1 MEGNGIP
8 GPVKKEMS
16 HRDMA
21 LFLKEY
27 KSSGIGGRNMVTQRT
42 FGTLPSGEEVQI
54 YHLENKS
61 GAFAE
66 VLQFGAIL
74 VKLCVPDR
82 DGRLTD
88 VVLGYD
94 DLAGYEVN
102 GCFFG
107 ATIGRS
113 GNRIAQSRFTLDGKE
128 IVLTPNEGAN
138 NLHSGPDG
146 FEKKMWTASEIS
158 EDKNAVT
165 FSRISPD
172 GENGF
177 PGEFNVSVTYE
188 MTEENELR
196 IVYGGVCD
204 QTIIANMTNHS
215 YFNLAGEGSG
225 SAMDQYLTIHA
236 EQYTPVGEGSI
247 PLGENAAVEGTPMDF
262 RKAHKIGDEIEADF
276 EQLRI
281 TGGYDHNYVTDGYN
295 KASIREIAEAWSEKT
310 GIQMNVLTDCPC
322 VQFYAANF
330 VDQEHGKNGHVY
342 NKREAFCLETQV
354 EPNAVNVENFH
365 SPILEAGER
374 YYSETIY
381 RFSVKK

>member
-113 GNRIAQSRFTLDGKE
+113 GNRIADSRFVLDGKE

-204 QTIIANMTNHS
+204 QTTIANMTNHS

-225 SAMDQYLTIHA
+225 SAMDQYVTIHA

-295 KASIREIAEAWSEKT
+295 KASIREIAEAWSERT

>member
-204 QTIIANMTNHS
+204 QTTIANMTNHS

-236 EQYTPVGEGSI
+236 EQYTPVGEESI

-322 VQFYAANF
+322 VHFYAANF

>member
-1 MEGNGIP
+1 
-8 GPVKKEMS
+8 
-16 HRDMA
+16 
-21 LFLKEY
+21 
-27 KSSGIGGRNMVTQRT
+27 MVTQRT

-146 FEKKMWTASEIS
+146 YSSRKWNSEIV
-158 EDKNAVT
+158 EDERGLAVR
-165 FSRISPD
+165 FSLISPD
-172 GENGF
+172 GDQGM
-177 PGEFNVSVTYE
+177 PGELHISAMYVLTEDDSVILEYE
-188 MTEENELR
+188 GVAGEDT
-196 IVYGGVCD
+196 IV
-204 QTIIANMTNHS
+204 NPTNHS
-215 YFNLAGEGSG
+215 YFNLAGHASG
-225 SAMDQYLTIHA
+225 T
-236 EQYTPVGEGSI
+236 
-247 PLGENAAVEGTPMDF
+247 
-262 RKAHKIGDEIEADF
+262 
-276 EQLRI
+276 
-281 TGGYDHNYVTDGYN
+281 
-295 KASIREIAEAWSEKT
+295 
-310 GIQMNVLTDCPC
+310 
-322 VQFYAANF
+322 
-330 VDQEHGKNGHVY
+330 VY
-342 NKREAFCLETQV
+342 NLSLI
-354 EPNAVNVENFH
+354 H
-365 SPILEAGER
+365 I
-374 YYSETIY
+374 
-381 RFSVKK
+381 

>member
-42 FGTLPSGEEVQI
+42 FGTLPSGEEVKI

-204 QTIIANMTNHS
+204 QTTIANMTNHS

-225 SAMDQYLTIHA
+225 SAMDQYVTIHA

-247 PLGENAAVEGTPMDF
+247 PLGENVAVEGTPMDF

-330 VDQEHGKNGHVY
+330 VDQEYGKNGHVY

>member
-165 FSRISPD
+165 FSRISSD

-204 QTIIANMTNHS
+204 QTTIANMTNHS

-322 VQFYAANF
+322 VQFYAANLG
-330 VDQEHGKNGHVY
+330 DQEHGKTGHVY

>member
-188 MTEENELR
+188 MTEENEWR

-204 QTIIANMTNHS
+204 QTTIANMTNHS

-247 PLGENAAVEGTPMDF
+247 PLGENTAVEGTPMDF

>member
-204 QTIIANMTNHS
+204 QTTIANMTNHS
-215 YFNLAGEGSG
+215 YFNLAG
-225 SAMDQYLTIHA
+225 
-236 EQYTPVGEGSI
+236 
-247 PLGENAAVEGTPMDF
+247 
-262 RKAHKIGDEIEADF
+262 
-276 EQLRI
+276 
-281 TGGYDHNYVTDGYN
+281 
-295 KASIREIAEAWSEKT
+295 
-310 GIQMNVLTDCPC
+310 
-322 VQFYAANF
+322 
-330 VDQEHGKNGHVY
+330 
-342 NKREAFCLETQV
+342 
-354 EPNAVNVENFH
+354 
-365 SPILEAGER
+365 
-374 YYSETIY
+374 
-381 RFSVKK
+381 

>member
-204 QTIIANMTNHS
+204 QTTIANMTNHS

-295 KASIREIAEAWSEKT
+295 KACIREIAEAWSEKT

>member
-146 FEKKMWTASEIS
+146 FEKKMWTALEIS

-204 QTIIANMTNHS
+204 QTTIANMTNHS